1 MRLTRSWADA
11 EESRTGSRGCDVY
24 AGGAKAGEGG
34 RQVLARPGR
43 RELSVL
49 AFLLE
54 ALVSF
59 FSFPLV
65 SGSKTKPSKGGI
77 RILKMRLH
85 AQGQAL
91 DTGAQRNKSHGQDK
105 EDTEGLDK
113 KYAGACKKGARGGT
127 QGLIAGQLPDFSLG
141 SKPTSSHSSSRPPSL
156 PPSHLSRPREQTS
169 CWPSQ
174 LCRCAAAKRQDGKR
188 RPRGWDESRASR
200 SGVTTL
206 GSWEPLNASTPQP
219 STPQPLN
226 PSTPPWLV
234 PHHASLGPRPTSIP
248 RDRGQPRPSSPPL
261 LIRRRLPQEPRRTSC
276 LVVPWCPPTP
286 RCAIPQRKHK

>member
-1 MRLTRSWADA
+1 MREPAK
-11 EESRTGSRGCDVY
+11 RGH
-24 AGGAKAGEGG
+24 GEGL
-34 RQVLARPGR
+34 RVSLLANC
-43 RELSVL
+43 
-49 AFLLE
+49 
-54 ALVSF
+54 
-59 FSFPLV
+59 
-65 SGSKTKPSKGGI
+65 
-77 RILKMRLH
+77 RI
-85 AQGQAL
+85 
-91 DTGAQRNKSHGQDK
+91 
-105 EDTEGLDK
+105 
-113 KYAGACKKGARGGT
+113 
-127 QGLIAGQLPDFSLG
+127 FSLG

-206 GSWEPLNASTPQP
+206 GSWERLNASTPQRLNP

-226 PSTPPWLV
+226 PSMARPPPRLLGPPANIHPARSRPASSIFTPP
-234 PHHASLGPRPTSIP
+234 I
-248 RDRGQPRPSSPPL
+248 
-261 LIRRRLPQEPRRTSC
+261 IRRRLPQEPRRTSC